1 VELASPKP
9 LTQRANGHASPASQT
24 LGRGLDV
31 LEEVA
36 AGPVALNVIAA
47 RLGLSRSTVHRL
59 AASLLERR
67 YLTLA
72 PRRGYSL
79 GPKLLE
85 LGSRARGQI
94 SLVRAARPFMEML
107 AETTGDA
114 VLLAVRDGDDAVLAD
129 NVPGS
134 RRVSPRL
141 RIGERMDLL
150 HSAAGRALLL
160 EDDQAAWQALWDR
173 LAGGSSAEFLGGQ
186 RRAAQAGIVLD
197 PGLADA
203 EIVSAAAPIRGADG
217 CVRGALG
224 LALAAAYREPGLSPA
239 AQDALRRA
247 ADAVS
252 EELGWRNPTLH
263 DAEPAVQ
270 ALASQTERELLGMGG
285 PAGSGTVPV
294 NGTAASRPRPVTRG
308 TGSPGKVAR
317 LDTID
322 GDEQGMK
329 GRGA

>member
-1 VELASPKP
+1 VEFAAAKP
-9 LTQRANGHASPASQT
+9 VTSRANGHVSPASQT

-31 LEEVA
+31 LEAVA
-36 AGPVALNVIAA
+36 SGPVALNVIAA

-94 SLVRAARPFMEML
+94 SLVRAARPFMEIL
-107 AETTGDA
+107 AEATGDA

-129 NVPGS
+129 SVPGS
-134 RRVSPRL
+134 RRVAPRL

-150 HSAAGRALLL
+150 RSAAGRALLL
-160 EDDQAAWQALWDR
+160 ADGPAGWQALWDR
-173 LAGGSSAEFLGGQ
+173 LAGGPAGGFLSGMQ
-186 RRAAQAGIVLD
+186 RAAAAGIVLD

-203 EIVSAAAPIRGADG
+203 EIVWAAAPVRGADG
-217 CVRGALG
+217 AVRGALG
-224 LALAAAYREPGLSPA
+224 LALAASYREAGLSPH
-239 AQDALRRA
+239 AQDSLRRA
-247 ADAVS
+247 ADSVS
-252 EELGWRNPTLH
+252 EELGWRNPRLH
-263 DAEPAVQ
+263 DDAAPC
-270 ALASQTERELLGMGG
+270 QTERELLGPGGSPVAGTAPAQRAGGGRHG
-285 PAGSGTVPV
+285 PAARG
-294 NGTAASRPRPVTRG
+294 AASAVE
-308 TGSPGKVAR
+308 R
-317 LDTID
+317 LDMMD
-322 GDEQGMK
+322 RDDEQGMK